1 MIENQPRE
9 ITLIYHSEKSGDR
22 KTRAYIETLTQ
33 YTVKTL
39 DLKYQKIT
47 ETQLAE
53 IAGKMK
59 LEATS
64 DLIDKSYANDSQSEQ
79 LAGMKPDDLVIAL
92 VHQPLLIKTPVLIIG
107 THAAQYDSADHILKD
122 ISSSDGVGYATSGN
136 REEQRGR

>member
-22 KTRAYIETLTQ
+22 KTRAYVETLTQ

-53 IAGKMK
+53 IAAKMK

-64 DLIDKSYANDSQSEQ
+64 DLIDKSYADDSQSEQ

-107 THAAQYDSADHILKD
+107 THAAQYDSADQILKD
-122 ISSSDGVGYATSGN
+122 ISSSEGVGYATSGN